1 MHFTERSHTFLIF
14 YSIHSPRLSFY
25 IFHFNPFVCCVV
37 VVSLLLKVMAE
48 NKNTSTLS
56 GSGCAAVECYS
67 SFFSPSQ
74 WWRRVFWIPMFTIVL
89 LFFHGQF
96 LFFSLKYYSVVP
108 SRFHCHRTFF
118 CLLCR
123 RGQVWNPFV
132 FDNTFVDINGLKFER
147 MKSKWMKECHSW
159 SVYLHLTEL
168 TFQYESFI
176 SIAIVNARDHYSP
189 NENFSLSL
197 QSSINCCV
205 FRFFL
210 ACDISNFGE
219 QVLSRRQLSLGSLC
233 NSKEKVTTN

>member
-1 MHFTERSHTFLIF
+1 MCSSGILFL
-14 YSIHSPRLSFY
+14 
-25 IFHFNPFVCCVV
+25 
-37 VVSLLLKVMAE
+37 
-48 NKNTSTLS
+48 
-56 GSGCAAVECYS
+56 
-67 SFFSPSQ
+67 FFFPSQ
-74 WWRRVFWIPMFTIVL
+74 WWRRVFWIPMFTIVF

-96 LFFSLKYYSVVP
+96 LFFYLKYYSVVP

-168 TFQYESFI
+168 TFHYESFI

-197 QSSINCCV
+197 QSSITCCV
-205 FRFFL
+205 FRFFFSMWYFYFWWASPEL
-210 ACDISNFGE
+210 E
-219 QVLSRRQLSLGSLC
+219 
-233 NSKEKVTTN
+233 TTFPW